1 MSSYILCTELVP
13 YCSTPVHMQPKNV
26 FLLCNV
32 VDERDNLVL
41 QPVPRMRTRLDA
53 VLLEAFAAILEVAA
67 KEEVARK

>member
-1 MSSYILCTELVP
+1 
-13 YCSTPVHMQPKNV
+13 MQPKNV

-32 VDERDNLVL
+32 GDERDKLVL

-53 VLLEAFAAILEVAA
+53 VLLEAFAAILEVAV